1 MDFSKLI
8 SSDIQNYISQ
18 NLNSDLNQLL
28 LKKSPFPDV
37 SMQEIV
43 QQIKGK
49 KTAER
54 KFPFLLKEGIIFP
67 PNLNLEQASS
77 QSTAEYKAQNLKGKS
92 FLDLTC
98 GFGIDAYFLSKN
110 FDEVTLVEQNPEL
123 ISIVENNWKTLER
136 KANFINKNLEEFL
149 DGLSFHKLRINSAQ
163 IGTFTQFDVVY
174 LDPARRD
181 QQNKKK
187 FLLEDLS
194 PNLLEIEEK
203 LNSISNKII
212 VKLSPL
218 IDISY
223 LISELKNIAAIQII
237 AVRNEVKELVLI
249 IEKKEQRIK
258 NKDIE
263 IRCINLESNEPEFSF
278 NFNDEKSAK
287 SEFSE
292 SSNFLYIPN
301 NSILK
306 AGAFNMISEQ
316 FGLKKLHPNTHFY
329 TSEHKIEN
337 FPGRVLEIEKIDA
350 KDLKKGEKYNIV
362 SKNYPLKPEEIKKK
376 YKLNDGG
383 NHYLIFTQSVNG
395 KEILKSI

>member
-8 SSDIQNYISQ
+8 SSDIQNYINQ
-18 NLNSDLNQLL
+18 NLNSDLNKLL
-28 LKKSPFPDV
+28 LKKSPFSDV
-37 SMQEIV
+37 TMQEIV
-43 QQIKGK
+43 QQIKGS
-49 KTAER
+49 KTAEK
-54 KFPFLLKEGIIFP
+54 KFPFLTKEGIVFP

-77 QSTAEYKAQNLKGKS
+77 QSTAEYKAQNLTGKS

-110 FDEVTLVEQNPEL
+110 FDEVTLIEQNSEL
-123 ISIVENNWKTLER
+123 ISIVENNWKTLGR
-136 KANFINKNLEEFL
+136 KANFINENLEIFL
-149 DGLSFHKLRINSAQ
+149 ESLRDPQ
-163 IGTFTQFDVVY
+163 IDNFNKFDVVY

-194 PNLLEIEEK
+194 PNLLEIQEK
-203 LNSISNKII
+203 LHSITDKII

-223 LISELKNIAAIQII
+223 LISELKNITEIQII

-249 IEKKEQRIK
+249 IENNQSTDNQQPTTIK
-258 NKDIE
+258 
-263 IRCINLESNEPEFSF
+263 CINLESNEPEFSF

-292 SSNFLYIPN
+292 SSKFLFIPN

-306 AGAFNMISEQ
+306 AGAFNIISEK

-329 TSEHKIEN
+329 TSEHNIEN
-337 FPGRVLEIEKIDA
+337 FPGRVLQIEKIEA

-383 NHYLIFTQSVNG
+383 NHYLIFTQSVYG
-395 KEILKSI
+395 KEILKSC

>member
-8 SSDIQNYISQ
+8 NSDIQNYINQ
-18 NLNSDLNQLL
+18 NLNSDLTKLL
-28 LKKSPFPDV
+28 LKKSPFPDI
-37 SMQEIV
+37 SIQQIV
-43 QQIKGK
+43 QQIKGRK
-49 KTAER
+49 IAEK
-54 KFPFLLKEGIIFP
+54 KFPFLAKEGIIFP

-98 GFGIDAYFLSKN
+98 GLGIDAYFLSKN
-110 FDEVTLVEQNPEL
+110 FDEVTLIEQNPEL
-123 ISIVENNWKTLER
+123 ISIVEHNWKILHR
-136 KANFINKNLEEFL
+136 KANFINENLEIFL
-149 DGLSFHKLRINSAQ
+149 ESLRELQTDN
-163 IGTFTQFDVVY
+163 FNNFDLVY

-194 PNLLEIEEK
+194 PNLLEIKKK
-203 LNSISNKII
+203 LHSIANKII

-223 LISELKNIAAIQII
+223 LISELKNITEIQII
-237 AVRNEVKELVLI
+237 AVKNEVKELLLI
-249 IEKKEQRIK
+249 IDKQDASCELQ
-258 NKDIE
+258 DVS
-263 IRCINLESNEPEFSF
+263 IRCVNLESNEEEFCF
-278 NFNDEKSAK
+278 NFNDERSAK

-292 SSNFLYIPN
+292 SLNFLYIPN

-306 AGAFNMISEQ
+306 AGAFNMISEK

-329 TSEHKIEN
+329 TSKHKIEK
-337 FPGRVLEIEKIDA
+337 FPGRILQIEKIDA

-383 NHYLIFTQSVNG
+383 NHYLIFTQSVKG
-395 KEILKSI
+395 KEILKSL

>member
-8 SSDIQNYISQ
+8 SSDIQNYINQ
-18 NLNSDLNQLL
+18 NLNSDLTKLL

-43 QQIKGK
+43 QQIKGR
-49 KTAER
+49 KTAEK
-54 KFPFLLKEGIIFP
+54 KFPFLTKEGIIFP

-77 QSTAEYKAQNLKGKS
+77 QSTAEYKAQNLNGKS

-110 FDEVTLVEQNPEL
+110 FDEVTLIEQNSEL
-123 ISIVENNWKTLER
+123 ISIVENNWKTLGS
-136 KANFINKNLEEFL
+136 KANFINENLEKFL
-149 DGLSFHKLRINSAQ
+149 ENSQ
-163 IGTFTQFDVVY
+163 QKFDVIY

-203 LNSISNKII
+203 LHSISDKII

-223 LISELKNIAAIQII
+223 LISELKNITEIQII

-249 IEKKEQRIK
+249 IENNQLTDNQQPTTIK
-258 NKDIE
+258 
-263 IRCINLESNEPEFSF
+263 CINLESNDPEFSF
-278 NFNDEKSAK
+278 NLDDEKSAN

-306 AGAFNMISEQ
+306 AGAFNIISEK

-329 TSEHKIEN
+329 TSEHKIED

-350 KDLKKGEKYNIV
+350 KDLKKGEKYNLV

-383 NHYLIFTQSVNG
+383 NHYLIFTQSIYG
-395 KEILKSI
+395 KEILRSQ

>member
-1 MDFSKLI
+1 MDFSQLI
-8 SSDIQNYISQ
+8 NSDIQNYINQ
-18 NLNSDLNQLL
+18 NLNSDLNKLL
-28 LKKSPFPDV
+28 LKKSPFSDV
-37 SMQEIV
+37 TMQEIV

-49 KTAER
+49 KTAEK
-54 KFPFLLKEGIIFP
+54 KFPFLLQDGIIFP

-110 FDEVTLVEQNPEL
+110 FDEVTLIEQNPEL

-136 KANFINKNLEEFL
+136 KANFINENLEEFL
-149 DGLSFHKLRINSAQ
+149 NGLREPQTDNFQK
-163 IGTFTQFDVVY
+163 FDVVY

-194 PNLLEIEEK
+194 PNLLEIEDK
-203 LNSISNKII
+203 LHSISDKII

-223 LISELKNIAAIQII
+223 LISELKNITEIQII

-249 IEKKEQRIK
+249 IENNQSTDNQQPTTIK
-258 NKDIE
+258 
-263 IRCINLESNEPEFSF
+263 CINLESNEPEFSF

-292 SSNFLYIPN
+292 SLNFLYIPN

-337 FPGRVLEIEKIDA
+337 FPGRVLEIEKIEA
-350 KDLKKGEKYNIV
+350 KDLKKGERFNIV

-383 NHYLIFTQSVNG
+383 IHYLIFTQSVNG
-395 KEILKSI
+395 KEILRSL